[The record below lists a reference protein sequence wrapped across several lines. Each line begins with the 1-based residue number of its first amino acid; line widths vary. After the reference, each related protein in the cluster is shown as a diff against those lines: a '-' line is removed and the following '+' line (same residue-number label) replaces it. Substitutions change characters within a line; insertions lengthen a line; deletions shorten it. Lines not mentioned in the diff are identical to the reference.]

1 MTEERRFGEG
11 PLYRMSPVEVARR
24 WLETINVATLPGSSF
39 GPAGAGHLRLS
50 LTCSETDL
58 DEALDRIA
66 RVGVAA

>member
-1 MTEERRFGEG
+1 VAADD
-11 PLYRMSPVEVARR
+11 VEVARR

-66 RVGVAA
+66 RVGIAA